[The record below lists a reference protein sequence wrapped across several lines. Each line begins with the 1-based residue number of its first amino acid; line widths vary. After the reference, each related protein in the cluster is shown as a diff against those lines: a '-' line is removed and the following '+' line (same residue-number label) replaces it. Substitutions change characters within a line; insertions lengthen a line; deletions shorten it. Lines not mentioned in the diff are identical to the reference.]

1 MGASHSRSATKR
13 NHYMWIRMV
22 DPLQEFNILMELII
36 AAFVCYC
43 IVVILAQLL
52 VGVINIFKGEQ
63 K

>member
-1 MGASHSRSATKR
+1 
-13 NHYMWIRMV
+13 MV
-22 DPLQEFNILMELII
+22 DPLQEFKILMELII

-52 VGVINIFKGEQ
+52 IGVINIFKGEQ